1 MAKKQKNSAPAK
13 AAGKSAKQ
21 LKLGAALMI
30 PLILVLG
37 IIPLVVHM
45 QLVPLS
51 AEVQPFWKE
60 NYATDF
66 FSYYKSKLLIL
77 TAIYM
82 VCAFAYY
89 KSQGLKDTIFK
100 DKSMYIYFGATAV
113 FALFAILSTLL
124 AQYKS
129 VAIWG
134 APERCEGIG
143 MILIYVLI
151 MLYALWAYLH
161 NPEFRYILLPLGVLT
176 AITTFLGIFQFF
188 GHDLFTTEFGQVFI
202 IPAMYRAQGTLQL
215 LFERG
220 KIYGTMYHY
229 NYMGSF
235 GAMMVP
241 LFLVLALFLK
251 DRKAKLFCGIMTVLA
266 LFLLLGSTSRA
277 GIIGLALAAVC
288 FVIFFS
294 KKLMQHAKYTIVCVA
309 ALLVLVLGV
318 NIVTGGLALARI
330 PSLWNDM
337 KAIVSSSNVDY
348 HDEIPIRNI
357 NLQDDSTTFT
367 FQDGSTLEIQKTV
380 QGVPIFTTSGGQR
393 TLAPEENATVY
404 PGNQKLE
411 LQYIEKDGVKTP
423 FLGLYVGKNIEFIL
437 GLFDDGFSF
446 VDSRMNRIEYVEAP
460 YMGFEGKEKLGSA
473 RGYIWSRSL
482 PILFDHLMIGT
493 GPDTYFAEFPQ
504 GDYLAKL
511 YAYDT
516 AQMLVDKPH
525 NLYLQIGIQQ
535 GGIALLAFLAMVGAY
550 VADSFRLYALRK
562 EYTTQETVGA
572 ALALAIIGYLGAGF
586 FNDSIVAVAPIFWAL
601 FGVGIACN
609 YLNKKQHNTDAV
621 ANAKN
626 ESEIA

>member
-30 PLILVLG
+30 PLILILG

-251 DRKAKLFCGIMTVLA
+251 DRKAKLFCGIMTVLS

-277 GIIGLALAAVC
+277 GIIGLALATVC
-288 FVIFFS
+288 FIIFFA
-294 KKLMQHAKYTIVCVA
+294 KKLAQHA
-309 ALLVLVLGV
+309 
-318 NIVTGGLALARI
+318 
-330 PSLWNDM
+330 
-337 KAIVSSSNVDY
+337 
-348 HDEIPIRNI
+348 
-357 NLQDDSTTFT
+357 
-367 FQDGSTLEIQKTV
+367 
-380 QGVPIFTTSGGQR
+380 
-393 TLAPEENATVY
+393 
-404 PGNQKLE
+404 
-411 LQYIEKDGVKTP
+411 
-423 FLGLYVGKNIEFIL
+423 
-437 GLFDDGFSF
+437 
-446 VDSRMNRIEYVEAP
+446 
-460 YMGFEGKEKLGSA
+460 
-473 RGYIWSRSL
+473 
-482 PILFDHLMIGT
+482 
-493 GPDTYFAEFPQ
+493 
-504 GDYLAKL
+504 
-511 YAYDT
+511 
-516 AQMLVDKPH
+516 
-525 NLYLQIGIQQ
+525 
-535 GGIALLAFLAMVGAY
+535 
-550 VADSFRLYALRK
+550 
-562 EYTTQETVGA
+562 
-572 ALALAIIGYLGAGF
+572 
-586 FNDSIVAVAPIFWAL
+586 
-601 FGVGIACN
+601 
-609 YLNKKQHNTDAV
+609 
-621 ANAKN
+621 
-626 ESEIA
+626 